1 VAAAEWTG
9 RSCRVHG
16 CDEVAEVAAENQD
29 LLACHRYHLLG
40 RDVNVRVISASDLFL
55 FNPSLIW
62 VPFGLRA
69 PKDISFPVAPTFERH
84 GVMDAGTTGW

>member
-1 VAAAEWTG
+1 M
-9 RSCRVHG
+9 
-16 CDEVAEVAAENQD
+16 
-29 LLACHRYHLLG
+29 
-40 RDVNVRVISASDLFL
+40 NVRVISASDLFL

-69 PKDISFPVAPTFERH
+69 PKDISFPVAPPTFEWH